1 MPSTPKTPKEKSK
14 SSTINPSVE
23 SHQYQNSVLEE
34 RIADNRY
41 YSELDLKSMELTDQD
56 MKIVAS
62 DAIQTITVRDF
73 EFL

>member
-1 MPSTPKTPKEKSK
+1 MPSKLKTPKEKSK

>member
-62 DAIQTITVRDF
+62 DAIQTTTIRDF